1 MKRFEDKIAVITGAA
16 RGIGRTVAEL
26 LITQGA
32 KHVYSLDVVL
42 GEELAGLT
50 QKEVNITDKESIQ
63 GAISEIILEAKQIDI
78 LVNNA
83 GITRDSLLEK
93 LDEENWDSVID
104 INLKGTFLVT
114 QAVVPYMLEVGKG
127 AIVNVSSIVGV
138 YGNIGQT
145 NYAATKSGVIGMSYT
160 WAKELTRKGA
170 NIRTNVVAPGY
181 VNTEMIQSVP
191 EKIIQRLKDQNPLKR
206 LAEPIE
212 IAQAIAFLASDEAS
226 FINGQV
232 LSVDGGMKI

>member
-32 KHVYSLDVVL
+32 KHVYSLDVVI

-63 GAISEIILEAKQIDI
+63 RAISEIILEAKQIDI